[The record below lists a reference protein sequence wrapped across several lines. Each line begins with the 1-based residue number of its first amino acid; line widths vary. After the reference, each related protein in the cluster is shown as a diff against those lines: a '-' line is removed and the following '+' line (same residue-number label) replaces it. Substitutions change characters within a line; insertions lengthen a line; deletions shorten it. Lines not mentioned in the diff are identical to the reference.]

1 MHGSEVGLLLMKP
14 MEKLTYITVT
24 IDYMKITHTKGFLPT
39 KTNPKNTRLL

>member
-24 IDYMKITHTKGFLPT
+24 IDYLYYLPE
-39 KTNPKNTRLL
+39 RLGGERGVRVPGL